1 MVYIYIYI
9 IHIFYNVTQVKKTW
23 INQVLSVN
31 ISTIKEGRRKFT
43 NDKAPTNALVQHL
56 IYEVVYVILQKVNK
70 YTISSKIWNL
80 KDPLKVTY
88 FVWMYK
94 IG

>member
-43 NDKAPTNALVQHL
+43 NDKAPTNALV
-56 IYEVVYVILQKVNK
+56 
-70 YTISSKIWNL
+70 
-80 KDPLKVTY
+80 
-88 FVWMYK
+88 
-94 IG
+94 